1 MTVVG
6 PRAGE
11 NRVGGTSGELRAG
24 PDRSRPSETPPS
36 GPGGE
41 SRRLPRLRRH
51 RRSAVAVAL
60 LLVGAGGV
68 LVGRSLLTSPT
79 YSSICVYPR
88 ESITTLGQVDALTGH
103 VYSCVMAYDNAN
115 PTWATWEVPWFA
127 TTKITDRNWA
137 DWVRERSGRRLVIT
151 ISLVPSD
158 VPPNWRQICASGG
171 YDSYAAALG
180 RNLVNE
186 GLSRSVLRIS
196 PEANDP
202 GSGVAWNGGTPE
214 DMSAWAKCWAQE
226 ARAMEV
232 PGSHFLF
239 DWTVN
244 AGYEDIP
251 FSDYYPGNSA
261 VDIIGI
267 DAYDSLV
274 SGQQVPPGRER
285 WRLLSRE
292 PGGIEQ
298 LVQFAKA
305 HGKAL
310 SVPEWGEVA
319 PPAGGGDDPYYM
331 KQMARLFKKDHV
343 VYESYFDEDE
353 GGTLRLGEIPQSL
366 RVYQEMVLR
375 G

>member
-1 MTVVG
+1 MKVVG

-11 NRVGGTSGELRAG
+11 NRVGARSAGHRAG
-24 PDRSRPSETPPS
+24 LGPSRASEPLPS
-36 GPGGE
+36 GPGAA
-41 SRRLPRLRRH
+41 SRHLRRLRPH
-51 RRSAVAVAL
+51 RRGAVVVAL
-60 LLVGAGGV
+60 LLVAAAALV
-68 LVGRSLLTSPT
+68 VGRSRLTSPT

-88 ESITTLGQVDALTGH
+88 ESVTTLGQVDALTGH
-103 VYSCVMAYDNAN
+103 LYSCVMAYDNAN

-127 TTKITDRNWA
+127 TTKVVDRNWA
-137 DWVRERSGRRLVIT
+137 AWVRARAGRRLVIT

-158 VPPNWRQICASGG
+158 VPPDWRQICASGG
-171 YDSYAAALG
+171 YDPYAAALG

-214 DMSAWAKCWAQE
+214 DMSAWARCWAQE
-226 ARAMEV
+226 ARAMAV

-274 SGQQVPPGRER
+274 SGQQVPPGRKR

-298 LVQFAKA
+298 LVKFAKA

-319 PPAGGGDDPYYM
+319 PPTGAGDDPYYM
-331 KQMARLFKKDHV
+331 EQMARLFKRDHV
-343 VYESYFDEDE
+343 AYESYFDEDE
-353 GGTLRLGEIPQSL
+353 GGTLRLGQIPQSF
-366 RVYQEMVLR
+366 RVYQKMVL
-375 G
+375 GG